1 MEGQPAMNKRFAVAS
16 SDLIK
21 ARLAILEQIKV
32 CQEKIDQSAKLNI
45 DNHFYINKVQELV
58 QLHNNLNYLYLDVV

>member
-1 MEGQPAMNKRFAVAS
+1 MSSNRRFAVAS

-21 ARLAILEQIKV
+21 ARLTILEQIKV
-32 CQEKIDQSAKLNI
+32 CQEKVDQSAKLNI
-45 DNHFYINKVQELV
+45 DNHFYINKVQELI

>member
-1 MEGQPAMNKRFAVAS
+1 MNKRFAVAS

-21 ARLAILEQIKV
+21 ARLTILEQIKV
-32 CQEKIDQSAKLNI
+32 CQEKVDQSAKLNI

>member
-1 MEGQPAMNKRFAVAS
+1 MNNNQRFAVAS

-21 ARLAILEQIKV
+21 ARLTILEQIKV
-32 CQEKIDQSAKLNI
+32 CQEKVDQSAKLNI
-45 DNHFYINKVQELV
+45 DNHFYRNKIQELI

>member
-1 MEGQPAMNKRFAVAS
+1 MNKRFAVAS

-32 CQEKIDQSAKLNI
+32 CQEKVDQSAKLNI